1 MTTHDDQTLDTRT
14 SLSVSLAV
22 QLAFWLVAAMLTYAA
37 VVARVSV
44 VENQVAGIERRLD
57 RIETKVDQLLD
68 RRLP

>member
-1 MTTHDDQTLDTRT
+1 MTHEDHEIGGHTA
-14 SLSVSLAV
+14 LSVNLAV
-22 QLAFWLVAAMLTYAA
+22 QIGFWLVAAMLTYAA

-68 RRLP
+68 RRVP